1 MTPQIAPLRLLG
13 PVALRSQLSVLAR
26 QFSARTDI
34 PVDMQ
39 WALNPEIPDLI
50 RGGTGFDVGVTNP
63 WYVKDL
69 IDEGFVKDDTH
80 AAFGRV
86 MLASG
91 AGTIN
96 TEAPQGIT
104 EDVVALMRDA
114 QTIAYTGAGTSGA
127 TFLRILDQLGILA
140 EVGGKCIPMNAGAPV
155 RAAATGKADLAIAPL
170 TTILSADGVTLRAV
184 FPAEMDAH
192 IDMSMFA
199 ASSAPGHMGA
209 TQFLEFLG
217 AHSLND
223 VLADMGI
230 SRFALT

>member
-1 MTPQIAPLRLLG
+1 MTSRMAPLRLLG

-26 QFSARTDI
+26 QFSATTDI

-50 RGGTGFDVGVTNP
+50 RSGTGFDVGVTNP
-63 WYVKDL
+63 WYVKGL
-69 IDEGFVKDDTH
+69 IDEGFVEDGSH

-86 MLASG
+86 MLAIG
-91 AGTIN
+91 AATEN
-96 TEAPQGIT
+96 TAAPQDIT

-114 QTIAYTGAGTSGA
+114 QTIAYTGAGTSGT
-127 TFLRILDQLGILA
+127 TFLRILDQLGISV
-140 EVGGKCIPMNAGAPV
+140 EVGGKCIPMNAGVPV
-155 RAAATGKADLAIAPL
+155 RAAAAGQADLAIAPL

-184 FPAEMDAH
+184 FPAEMNAH

-199 ASSAPGHMGA
+199 AASASGHMGTA
-209 TQFLEFLG
+209 RFLEFLG
-217 AHSLND
+217 AHSLNGQ
-223 VLADMGI
+223 LTDMGI